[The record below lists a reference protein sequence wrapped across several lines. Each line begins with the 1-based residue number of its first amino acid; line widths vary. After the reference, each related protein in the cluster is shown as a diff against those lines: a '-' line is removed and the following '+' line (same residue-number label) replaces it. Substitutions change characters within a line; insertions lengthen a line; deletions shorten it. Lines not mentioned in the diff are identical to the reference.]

1 MVKPKYGST
10 ERLGKSY
17 ISLVGSLR
25 DCDDGVRSSWDPS
38 SGEGAQEIDGEWH
51 GRVGIKRA
59 FGWV

>member
-25 DCDDGVRSSWDPS
+25 DCDDGVRSSWDLR
-38 SGEGAQEIDGEWH
+38 AV
-51 GRVGIKRA
+51 RVLKR
-59 FGWV
+59 